1 MVSGTKITMETP
13 HLSGYTP
20 DQRPYEL
27 WAKTATQD
35 ITDPDH
41 VDLNDFARQ
50 GADGGQIDPDCSM
63 RAPASSTTSSR
74 QLDLHKDIFLQ
85 TSTGYEARLNQAFVD
100 IGKGTVASDEH
111 VDVKLTNGTL
121 TADRLRITDGGEV
134 IRFEGNVV
142 MHLDKLAMTTPRP
155 ACAAPSPRRQSRHA
169 RLRTSPPTQN
179 DLHDEFFPRN
189 DACGAPFGAGGAAA
203 RVALVAPCGRA
214 QSTMQGVP
222 NAMQGFSQNR
232 DQPIQI
238 EAASLE
244 MRDKKKEAT
253 FSGNVKVVQG
263 DTTMTSKTLVVF
275 YDSEQAA
282 TGPPRRAAAK
292 AGAKSAPM
300 QSATPGPGGSSSI
313 KRLEARGNVVV
324 TQKDQVVTGE
334 TAVFDTKAN
343 LITMLGGVVLTQCKN
358 VLRGDR
364 LVVDMTTG
372 VSRVESD
379 SGRVQALLQ
388 AGSGGIGQPGHAR
401 LRRRPAIAG
410 GAGKQK

>member
-1 MVSGTKITMETP
+1 MMG
-13 HLSGYTP
+13 
-20 DQRPYEL
+20 
-27 WAKTATQD
+27 
-35 ITDPDH
+35 
-41 VDLNDFARQ
+41 FF
-50 GADGGQIDPDCSM
+50 
-63 RAPASSTTSSR
+63 SR
-74 QLDLHKDIFLQ
+74 N
-85 TSTGYEARLNQAFVD
+85 E
-100 IGKGTVASDEH
+100 
-111 VDVKLTNGTL
+111 
-121 TADRLRITDGGEV
+121 
-134 IRFEGNVV
+134 
-142 MHLDKLAMTTPRP
+142 DKR
-155 ACAAPSPRRQSRHA
+155 CAI
-169 RLRTSPPTQN
+169 L
-179 DLHDEFFPRN
+179 
-189 DACGAPFGAGGAAA
+189 GAAA
-203 RVALVAPCGRA
+203 LAATVALVATGAAVA

-253 FSGNVKVVQG
+253 FSGNVKVIQG

-275 YDSEQAA
+275 YDSGGGDKPA
-282 TGPPRRAAAK
+282 TPQPAPAKGAK
-292 AGAKSAPM
+292 AAPM

-334 TAVFDTKAN
+334 TAVFDTKTN

-364 LVVDMTTG
+364 LAVDMTTG

-379 SGRVQALLQ
+379 SGRVQALLPQ
-388 AGSGGIGQPGHAR
+388 GGSNDCGSGSPGK
-401 LRRRPAIAG
+401 PAAAPPMQLP